1 MARNTTAPVQNLDRS
16 VGDARLDG
24 RTDQPRWNR
33 VVVLPELDVIV
44 GRDHALLPFGIAVR
58 SLGSALSAG
67 RSIVSSSSARLLPIL
82 RITLALR
89 SLTHSRM
96 AVLSSTSEKNR
107 RLRSRARTKRW
118 TIWTATSTLALSRG
132 LRTRAGS
139 TTNS

>member
-58 SLGSALSAG
+58 LRRKRVERRPVERFQQLGAAVADLAHDLGVEVVYALPDGSVEFDEREEAPVAQP
-67 RSIVSSSSARLLPIL
+67 RQDE
-82 RITLALR
+82 ALDD
-89 SLTHSRM
+89 
-96 AVLSSTSEKNR
+96 EN
-107 RLRSRARTKRW
+107 
-118 TIWTATSTLALSRG
+118 G
-132 LRTRAGS
+132 D
-139 TTNS
+139 